1 MNHSKRQG
9 GPHRSGVGRL
19 RALLTTANRWRQ
31 TRWFR
36 IGGFVA
42 GAILVVLAVAAA
54 LKQDPEA
61 IRRSLHALGD
71 HPWWFAALFVTLP
84 LLNWLSVSASIWVLL
99 ARFGRL
105 GMGEMLA
112 LVGMAWLLN
121 YLPMRPGMV
130 GRVAYHKA
138 VNKIG
143 VRQTGQTLV
152 EGVVIT
158 GVVSGIMLVG
168 ALGLRGS
175 EPAMAWAVMV
185 LVPMLAGGVI
195 SAGLWARRPLIAR
208 YCAAGSLRVIDMAV
222 WALRY
227 ALAFAI
233 VGSSIDL
240 STALVLAVVSQVA
253 MLIPISGNGLGIR
266 EWLIGVLA
274 ASLPTAALS
283 GSESA
288 LAQGLTADVLN
299 RVAEVLV
306 AIPLGLISLGLI
318 GRRLRQIRRSRAP
331 TTTPQGLP

>member
-1 MNHSKRQG
+1 MNHSERQG

>member
-1 MNHSKRQG
+1 MNQGDRQG

-36 IGGFVA
+36 IVGFVA
-42 GAILVVLAVAAA
+42 GAALVVLAIAAA

-61 IRRSLHALGD
+61 IRRSVRALGD
-71 HPWWFAALFVTLP
+71 HPSWFAVLFIALP
-84 LLNWLSVSASIWVLL
+84 LLNWLSISASIWVLL
-99 ARFGRL
+99 ARFGRV

-143 VRQTGQTLV
+143 VRQTGKTLL
-152 EGVVIT
+152 EGVLIT
-158 GVVSGIMLVG
+158 GVVSGLMLLG
-168 ALGLRGS
+168 ALVLRDAK
-175 EPAMAWAVMV
+175 PAIAWSIMV
-185 LVPMLAGGVI
+185 LAPMLAGGAI
-195 SAGLWARRPLIAR
+195 SAVLWKRRPLIAR
-208 YCAAGSLRVIDMAV
+208 YCASGSLRVIDMAV

-227 ALAFAI
+227 ALAFAV

-240 STALVLAVVSQVA
+240 STALVLAVVSQIA
-253 MLIPISGNGLGIR
+253 MLIPISGNGLGVR

-274 ASLPTAALS
+274 ASLPTAALA
-283 GSESA
+283 GSDSA
-288 LAQGLTADVLN
+288 LAQGLTADILN

-306 AIPLGLISLGLI
+306 AIPLGLICI
-318 GRRLRQIRRSRAP
+318 AIIARRLRQFRRTGAP
-331 TTTPQGLP
+331 TIAPRGLP